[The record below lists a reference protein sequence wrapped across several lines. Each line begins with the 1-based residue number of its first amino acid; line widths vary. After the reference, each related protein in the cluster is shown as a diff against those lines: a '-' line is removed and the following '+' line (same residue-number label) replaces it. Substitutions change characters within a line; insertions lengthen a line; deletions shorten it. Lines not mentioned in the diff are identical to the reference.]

1 MIVEHKIRI
10 TDDVY
15 NGRVQ
20 ARRNGE
26 RIIDFFSCAIQAICT
41 KHKGIWLAS
50 DRWNKGDKA
59 MLLRTIN
66 DKIERT
72 KRPKNVSLVSLE
84 KRKSTYLIF
93 CITITN
99 FKYH

>member
-1 MIVEHKIRI
+1 MIVEHKIRN
-10 TDDVY
+10 TDDNVY

-50 DRWNKGDKA
+50 DRWNKGDKV

-72 KRPKNVSLVSLE
+72 KRPTRSKDLKSCEKN
-84 KRKSTYLIF
+84 
-93 CITITN
+93 
-99 FKYH
+99 

>member
-50 DRWNKGDKA
+50 DRWNKGDDKV

-66 DKIERT
+66 DKI
-72 KRPKNVSLVSLE
+72 KKIE
-84 KRKSTYLIF
+84 KSIKCQS
-93 CITITN
+93 
-99 FKYH
+99 